1 MPHKLRKT
9 RKTRGNR
16 TLGYG
21 RIGQHR
27 KTGSQPYRKAN
38 RHKQGWSWVTT
49 YAPDYF
55 GKHGFTSRQSKTR
68 NTSVINVAELEALAS
83 KFPAENEQPQIINL
97 TEMGYGKLLGTG
109 KITKPL
115 TVKVDAASKTA
126 VEKVTQAGGKIETA
140 LEETGE

>member
-27 KTGSQPYRKAN
+27 KTGSRPYRKAG
-38 RHKQGWSWVTT
+38 RHKQGWSWVTS
-49 YAPDYF
+49 YEPDYF

-83 KFPAENEQPQIINL
+83 QLSAESEQSQVINL
-97 TEMGYGKLLGTG
+97 KEMGYAKLLGSG

-115 TVKVDAASKTA
+115 TVKVEAASKTA
-126 VEKVTQAGGKIETA
+126 VEKVTQAGGKIQTA
-140 LEETGE
+140 AEETGE

>member
-1 MPHKLRKT
+1 MPTRLRKT

-16 TLGYG
+16 TLGWG

-27 KTGSQPYRKAN
+27 KTGSRPYRKAN

-68 NTSVINVAELEALAS
+68 NTSVINLTRLELLAA
-83 KFPAENEQPQIINL
+83 KVPAEQVIDL
-97 TEMGYGKLLGTG
+97 TRMGYAKLLGTG
-109 KITKPL
+109 KATRAL
-115 TVKVDAASKTA
+115 TVKVRFASKSA
-126 VEKVTQAGGKIETA
+126 VEKIGDAGGKLL
-140 LEETGE
+140 LEVAEESGA